1 MNLKGCF
8 SRESDNWETPKELY
22 NYFMSRGYYDPCPLN
37 SQEDRLKKDWKRY
50 NFVNPPYSKLLDWVN
65 KSIIEMLK
73 GNKVVMLTPART
85 DTKAF
90 RKLYE
95 FGAKFMFIT
104 GRLKF
109 SEKNSAPFPSVLV
122 YLGNYKTSNITF
134 IDSSELKNLE
144 DILAL

>member
-8 SRESDNWETPKELY
+8 SRESDNWETPKEIY
-22 NYFMSRGYYDPCPLN
+22 NYYISRGYYDPCPLN
-37 SQEDRLKKDWKRY
+37 SKENGLLKDWKRL
-50 NFVNPPYSKLLDWVN
+50 NFVNPPYSQLLAWVN
-65 KSIIEMLK
+65 KSIDEMRK
-73 GNKVVMLTPART
+73 GNRVVLLIPART

-95 FGAKFMFIT
+95 FGAKFVFIT

-122 YLGNYKTSNITF
+122 YLGNYRGSDITF
-134 IDSSELKNLE
+134 IDSSTFKSLEEIEL
-144 DILAL
+144 

>member
-22 NYFMSRGYYDPCPLN
+22 NYFMKKGYYDPCPLN
-37 SQEDRLKKDWKRY
+37 SKEDGLKKDWDRY

-65 KSIIEMLK
+65 KSIEEVKKGTRVIMLI
-73 GNKVVMLTPART
+73 PART

-90 RKLYE
+90 RKLYDN
-95 FGAKFMFIT
+95 GARFVFIT

-109 SEKNSAPFPSVLV
+109 SEKLCSFP
-122 YLGNYKTSNITF
+122 
-134 IDSSELKNLE
+134 
-144 DILAL
+144 